1 MATTNLPTR
10 TNTVST
16 SGYGSDDEGPAGDP
30 SSTLGLLQE
39 RLQAWKHMCGYLED
53 YFKAVAKDQKS
64 QSKDAEKIL
73 KTLNNPL
80 KEGHHFAQELGGVAG
95 LFENLRAN
103 TQAQSQL
110 YLETEQNIE
119 KSVLPIFERL
129 HKEIKAK
136 RKELDSG
143 AGKQSKALTAATNSA
158 QKHIELL
165 GQHTATFDS
174 AGLGGKTTAAND
186 PYVLQRG
193 TWYRLNRQLAE
204 ENNSRSDLIN
214 VQNNFHQFETHVL
227 STVQSGLATYNQ
239 YMSAQHDRSKAM
251 YGDIAGTAG
260 KIDPNFEWNGF
271 VQRNGSVLI
280 SPNAPARTID
290 SMSFPNMDHR
300 ATKPL
305 IEGSLERKTKGMGGL
320 GGYKSYYVA
329 VTPAGFLHEYK
340 SNDNFSS
347 DPEPESSLH
356 LPDCVVG
363 AADGQKFTIKG
374 KDSSGSKFTQKLH
387 MTTEYQ
393 FKAHTAADAQQWRDI
408 IASVTAGVSNS
419 LPNSPVSPTT
429 HDQYPTSL
437 NTAAAHQ
444 TTGTTGVAQSPQ
456 VAQPASAT
464 STHAPQDVG
473 VASSSG
479 QTTGISGSTSSMSQ
493 QAHALPGEGLSA
505 PQQGLGRSPSG
516 AYHGPP
522 ATNELEPRKY

>member
-1 MATTNLPTR
+1 MASTNLPHR
-10 TNTVST
+10 TNTVAT

-30 SSTLGLLQE
+30 SSTLGLLEE

-64 QSKDAEKIL
+64 QSKDQEKIL

-103 TQAQSQL
+103 TQAQAQL
-110 YLETEQNIE
+110 YAETDMNIE

-143 AGKQSKALTAATNSA
+143 AGKQSKAVSSAANSA

-174 AGLGGKTTAAND
+174 AGGRTTAAND

-193 TWYRLNRQLAE
+193 TWYRLNKQLAE
-204 ENNSRSDLIN
+204 ENNARSDLIN
-214 VQNNFHQFETHVL
+214 VQQNFQQFETHVL
-227 STVQSGLATYNQ
+227 STVQSGLATFNQ
-239 YMSAQHDRSKAM
+239 YMSNQADRTKAM
-251 YGDIAGTAG
+251 YGDMAGTAA
-260 KIDPNFEWNGF
+260 KIDQNFEWNHF
-271 VQRNGSVLI
+271 VQRNGHILV
-280 SPNAPARTID
+280 SPNAPGRNID
-290 SMSFPNMDHR
+290 SMSFPNMNHR

-340 SNDNFSS
+340 DNDNFTS
-347 DPEPESSLH
+347 DPSPESSLF
-356 LPDCVVG
+356 LPDCIVG

-374 KDSSGSKFTQKLH
+374 KDTSGSKFTQKLH
-387 MTTEYQ
+387 MTSEYQ
-393 FKAHTAADAQQWRDI
+393 FKAHTPADALQWRDI
-408 IASVTAGVSNS
+408 IAQVTAGVSNS
-419 LPNSPVSPTT
+419 LPTSPVSPQTT

-437 NTAAAHQ
+437 NTATAAQ
-444 TTGTTGVAQSPQ
+444 STGTTGVAHAPQSAHPT
-456 VAQPASAT
+456 SAT
-464 STHAPQDVG
+464 TSHAPDSAYPISGHPTSATATHAPQTIG
-473 VASSSG
+473 STPTTAPG
-479 QTTGISGSTSSMSQ
+479 QQTTGITGGTSAMAQ
-493 QAHALPGEGLSA
+493 QAQPLPGE
-505 PQQGLGRSPSG
+505 
-516 AYHGPP
+516 
-522 ATNELEPRKY
+522 KY